1 MDSSSFNH
9 ARDHQR
15 IKRQQQA
22 SDVNN
27 NSTIEQQT
35 TVRELNHKFLNLRF
49 RKSIIK
55 CVDKYKVILKR

>member
-35 TVRELNHKFLNLRF
+35 TVRELNHKFLNFTFQQNL
-49 RKSIIK
+49 
-55 CVDKYKVILKR
+55 